1 MSWSNQGGP
10 WRSSGQGQGP
20 GPWGQGPNGQ
30 QPPGDIEETLRRLQ
44 GFFRGLTPGG
54 GGGST
59 ARWAIFG
66 VLVVVILWFLWGF
79 YTVQPNEVGINLVL
93 GRYTGKTSAGLN
105 YNWPAPIGQVIKV
118 PVWVQKITS
127 VGLRGE
133 GDDSDIATRASAPE
147 ESLMLMSD
155 LNIVD
160 VKFRVIWQID
170 PAKPEDFV
178 FNIRRPEETV
188 KAVAESIMREVV
200 GLKTIDGILTT
211 DRKVIEPDVLR
222 RMQYVL
228 DAYKAGVLIR
238 QVQLQSVD
246 APAQVISAYR
256 DVTAAQQDE
265 QRLVNEAD
273 TYANRVVPEA
283 EGAASRIVLEA
294 KAFREQTV
302 ADAKGQTSY
311 FTQVYEQ
318 YKNAPAVTRER
329 IYLETMEHV
338 LGAMQKTIV
347 DVAGTTPAV
356 PFLPLDQF
364 QPKPAAAGAAK

>member
-10 WRSSGQGQGP
+10 WRSSGQG
-20 GPWGQGPNGQ
+20 PWGQSPSGP
-30 QPPGDIEETLRRLQ
+30 QPPGDLEETLRRLQ

-59 ARWAIFG
+59 SRWVIFG
-66 VLVVVILWFLWGF
+66 ALVVIILWFLWGF

-93 GRYTGKTSAGLN
+93 GRYTGKTAAGLN

-118 PVWVQKITS
+118 PVWVQKITPI
-127 VGLRGE
+127 GLRGD
-133 GDDSDIATRASAPE
+133 GDDSDIPTRPSAPE
-147 ESLMLMSD
+147 ESLMLTSD

-188 KAVAESIMREVV
+188 KAVAESVMREVV

-211 DRKVIEPDVLR
+211 DRKVIEPDVQR
-222 RMQYVL
+222 RMQFVL
-228 DAYKAGVLIR
+228 DLYKAGVLIR

-256 DVTAAQQDE
+256 DVTAAQQDQ

-283 EGAASRIVLEA
+283 EGNAARIVLEA
-294 KAFREQTV
+294 KAYREQTV
-302 ADAKGQTSY
+302 ADANGQTSY
-311 FTQVYEQ
+311 FNQVYEQ

-347 DVAGTTPAV
+347 DLSGAAPAV
-356 PFLPLDQF
+356 PYLPLDQV
-364 QPKPAAAGAAK
+364 QPKPAGAAK

>member
-10 WRSSGQGQGP
+10 WRSGQ
-20 GPWGQGPNGQ
+20 GPWGQGPSNSP
-30 QPPGDIEETLRRLQ
+30 QPPGDLEEMLRRLQ
-44 GFFRGLTPGG
+44 GFLRGLTPGG

-66 VLVVVILWFLWGF
+66 ALVVVILWFLWGF

-93 GRYTGKTSAGLN
+93 GRYTGKTAAGLN
-105 YNWPAPIGQVIKV
+105 YNWPSPIGQVIKV
-118 PVWVQKITS
+118 PVWVQKITA

-133 GDDSDIATRASAPE
+133 GDESEIAARASAPE
-147 ESLMLMSD
+147 ESLMLTSD

-188 KAVAESIMREVV
+188 KAVAESVMREVA

-211 DRKVIEPDVLR
+211 DRKAIEPDVQR

-228 DAYKAGVLIR
+228 DTYKAGVLIR

-256 DVTAAQQDE
+256 DVTAAQQDQ
-265 QRLVNEAD
+265 QRLVNEAE

-283 EGAASRIVLEA
+283 EGSAARIVLEA
-294 KAFREQTV
+294 KAYREQTV
-302 ADAKGQTSY
+302 ADAKGQTSR
-311 FTQVYEQ
+311 FNQVYEQ

-329 IYLETMEHV
+329 MYLETMERV
-338 LGAMQKTIV
+338 LGAMQKTIL
-347 DVAGTTPAV
+347 DTTGVAAPV
-356 PFLPLDQF
+356 PYIALDQL
-364 QPKPAAAGAAK
+364 PAKPAGAAK

>member
-1 MSWSNQGGP
+1 M
-10 WRSSGQGQGP
+10 
-20 GPWGQGPNGQ
+20 
-30 QPPGDIEETLRRLQ
+30 LRRLQ
-44 GFFRGLTPGG
+44 GFFRSLTPG

-59 ARWAIFG
+59 ARWALFG
-66 VLVVVILWFLWGF
+66 GLIVVILWLLWGF

-93 GRYTGKTSAGLN
+93 GRYTGKTAAGLN
-105 YNWPAPIGQVIKV
+105 YNWPAPIGSVIKV
-118 PVWVQKITS
+118 PVWVQKITR
-127 VGLRGE
+127 VGLRGDE
-133 GDDSDIATRASAPE
+133 DNDMVAARSGAPE
-147 ESLMLMSD
+147 ESLMLTSD

-188 KAVAESIMREVV
+188 KAVAESVMREVV

-211 DRKVIEPDVLR
+211 DRKVIEPDVQR

-228 DAYKAGVLIR
+228 DQYQAGVLIR

-265 QRLVNEAD
+265 QRMVNEAE

-283 EGAASRIVLEA
+283 EGSAARIVLEA
-294 KAFREQTV
+294 KAYREQTV
-302 ADAKGQTSY
+302 ADAKGQTSR
-311 FTQVYEQ
+311 FNQVYEQ

-329 IYLETMEHV
+329 MYLETMEHV
-338 LGAMQKTIV
+338 LGGMPKTIL
-347 DVAGTTPAV
+347 DVSGVAAP
-356 PFLPLDQF
+356 LPYLSLDQL
-364 QPKPAAAGAAK
+364 QANKPAGAAK

>member
-10 WRSSGQGQGP
+10 WRSGQ
-20 GPWGQGPNGQ
+20 GPWGQGPNGP
-30 QPPGDIEETLRRLQ
+30 QPPGDLEEMLRRLQ
-44 GFFRGLTPGG
+44 AFLRGLMPG

-59 ARWAIFG
+59 ARWAVFG
-66 VLVVVILWFLWGF
+66 GLIVVILWLLWGF

-93 GRYTGKTSAGLN
+93 GRYTGKTAAGLN
-105 YNWPAPIGQVIKV
+105 YNWPAPIGSVIKA
-118 PVWVQKITS
+118 PVWVQKITR
-127 VGLRGE
+127 VGLRGDE
-133 GDDSDIATRASAPE
+133 ESDIVASRAGAPE
-147 ESLMLMSD
+147 ESLMLTSD

-170 PAKPEDFV
+170 PAKPEEFV

-188 KAVAESIMREVV
+188 KAVAESVMREVV

-211 DRKVIEPDVLR
+211 DRKVIEPDVQR

-228 DAYKAGVLIR
+228 DSYQAGVLIR

-265 QRLVNEAD
+265 QRMVNEAE

-283 EGAASRIVLEA
+283 EGSAARIVLEA
-294 KAFREQTV
+294 KAYREQTV
-302 ADAKGQTSY
+302 ADAKGQTSR
-311 FTQVYEQ
+311 FNQVYEQ
-318 YKNAPAVTRER
+318 YKNAPGVTRER
-329 IYLETMEHV
+329 MYLETMEHI
-338 LGAMQKTIV
+338 LGGMPKTIL
-347 DVAGTTPAV
+347 DVSGVAAP
-356 PFLPLDQF
+356 LPYLSLDQL
-364 QPKPAAAGAAK
+364 QSKPTGAAK